1 LVDTLSF
8 LLSLILWLPLL
19 GAVGL
24 LLPMSDRTAK
34 RYAFGWSAGV
44 FIASLLLVPGVGNLV
59 GGVGYDP
66 SNANLQLVER
76 FGWIPSVGVEYHL
89 GIDGISVWLV
99 LLTTFLTPITILS
112 TFDSVH
118 TRVRSFEAFM
128 LLLETAMLGVFLA
141 QDLVLFYVFW
151 EFSLIPMAFLIGIW
165 GSGNRVYA
173 AVKFFLFT
181 FAGSV
186 LMLLAI
192 IALYVLWGANSFSLP
207 EMVAALRSGQFAL
220 DPGLQPYLFLAFFA
234 AFAVKVP
241 LWPVHSWLP
250 DAHTEAPTAGS
261 VILAGVLLK
270 LGSYGL
276 IRFNLQLFPDASRL
290 FAPFIGVLAVIGII
304 YGAWIAYAQTDIKK
318 LVAYS
323 SVSHMGF
330 VVLGIFALNPLGLHG
345 AILQMVN
352 HGISTG
358 ALFLLVGMIY
368 ERRHTRD
375 IEAFG
380 GLWKVMPV
388 YGFVSLL
395 IIMSSIGLPALN
407 GFVGEATVM
416 FGTFSSQVL
425 GWEFAVTGLIGVIL
439 AAVYLL
445 WMFRK
450 VYMGDAN
457 PNTSGMRDMTRLE
470 RGMLAPLVVLVL
482 LIGLWPAPFFRVMD
496 ASIESLAANL
506 QQVVATR

>member
-1 LVDTLSF
+1 
-8 LLSLILWLPLL
+8 
-19 GAVGL
+19 
-24 LLPMSDRTAK
+24 M
-34 RYAFGWSAGV
+34 
-44 FIASLLLVPGVGNLV
+44 
-59 GGVGYDP
+59 
-66 SNANLQLVER
+66 
-76 FGWIPSVGVEYHL
+76 
-89 GIDGISVWLV
+89 WLV

-112 TFDSVH
+112 TFNSVH
-118 TRVRSFEAFM
+118 VRVRPFEAFM
-128 LLLETAMLGVFLA
+128 LLLETAMLGVFLT
-141 QDLVLFYVFW
+141 QDLLMFYVFW

-192 IALYVLWGANSFSLP
+192 IALYALWGANSFSLP
-207 EMVAALRSGQFAL
+207 DMVAALRNGQFAL
-220 DPGLQPYLFLAFFA
+220 DPVLQPYLFLAFFV

-241 LWPVHSWLP
+241 LWPVHTWLP

-276 IRFNLQLFPDASRL
+276 IRFNLQLFPDASRQ

-388 YGFVSLL
+388 YGFISLL

-425 GWEFAVTGLIGVIL
+425 GWEFAASGLLGVIL

-457 PNTSGMRDMTRLE
+457 HQTSGMTDMTQLE
-470 RGMLAPLVVLVL
+470 IGMLAPLVVLAV
-482 LIGLWPAPFFRVMD
+482 LIGLWPAPFFRTMN
-496 ASIESLAANL
+496 ASIEALAVNL
-506 QQVVATR
+506 TQVVASR